1 MADGN
6 AVSFDDNDINAVNFY
21 YQVTAVNSVVGG
33 TCESEPAMSV
43 DGIHNFVTVTTDGL
57 DENGESVSVYPNPA
71 RARLTVEAEGLRQVT
86 LINVQGQIVYD
97 AIAEGNQTNIDL
109 AGFVAG
115 LYVLR
120 IDTENGVV
128 SRQVSIVK

>member
-1 MADGN
+1 MIGVADGN

-33 TCESEPAMSV
+33 ACESEPAMSV

-71 RARLTVEAEGLRQVT
+71 RARLTVEAEGLRHVT

-115 LYVLR
+115 LYML
-120 IDTENGVV
+120 
-128 SRQVSIVK
+128 VK